1 MVTVGPQE
9 WPIVTKYQDSGRT
22 QSCEAGAMQDLNQR
36 NETRICF
43 ACAAE
48 LKELDKFCRNCG
60 AEQVTVTG
68 ETSSNE
74 LRLVQQV
81 NTSSDISPV
90 TGCWT
95 PVESTETLE
104 PEGTESMSY
113 KTGDSYRRV
122 SGPLVDTVTAQSA
135 TRVSGRLHNQAVRH
149 VLSALLA
156 IPIWLI
162 IVVLSPV
169 DAYLAAKEIAGKG
182 RVR

>member
-1 MVTVGPQE
+1 
-9 WPIVTKYQDSGRT
+9 
-22 QSCEAGAMQDLNQR
+22 MQDLNQT

-48 LKELDKFCRNCG
+48 LKELDKYCRNCG

-68 ETSSNE
+68 ERTTSNE
-74 LRLVQQV
+74 LRLVQQAQE
-81 NTSSDISPV
+81 SSPISPV
-90 TGCWT
+90 TPSGRVQSHT
-95 PVESTETLE
+95 LESTETLE
-104 PEGTESMSY
+104 HHDTQPVSY
-113 KTGDSYRRV
+113 KTGDAYRRV

-135 TRVSGRLHNQAVRH
+135 TRVSGRLHNEAVRH

-182 RVR
+182 RVGS

>member
-1 MVTVGPQE
+1 
-9 WPIVTKYQDSGRT
+9 
-22 QSCEAGAMQDLNQR
+22 
-36 NETRICF
+36 
-43 ACAAE
+43 
-48 LKELDKFCRNCG
+48 
-60 AEQVTVTG
+60 
-68 ETSSNE
+68 
-74 LRLVQQV
+74 
-81 NTSSDISPV
+81 
-90 TGCWT
+90 
-95 PVESTETLE
+95 
-104 PEGTESMSY
+104 MSY

-135 TRVSGRLHNQAVRH
+135 TRVSGRLHNQAVTH

>member
-1 MVTVGPQE
+1 MVTVGRPE
-9 WPIVTKYQDSGRT
+9 WRIVTEVPAQVGK
-22 QSCEAGAMQDLNQR
+22 QSCEAGAMQDFNQR

-48 LKELDKFCRNCG
+48 LKDLDKFCRNCG

-68 ETSSNE
+68 GTSAND
-74 LRLVQQV
+74 LRLVEQV
-81 NTSSDISPV
+81 KTSSDTPPV
-90 TGCWT
+90 PG
-95 PVESTETLE
+95 VGQLESTETLV
-104 PEGTESMSY
+104 PEGTERMSY
-113 KTGDSYRRV
+113 ETGDSYRRV